1 MAISKKRQK
10 QMLKPSKSKQ
20 QSQKKNKEFERLFN
34 KNKQLLKNQLINL
47 KKKKKIGNLNKL

>member
-20 QSQKKNKEFERLFN
+20 QRQKKIK
-34 KNKQLLKNQLINL
+34 
-47 KKKKKIGNLNKL
+47 NLNDFLIKINNY